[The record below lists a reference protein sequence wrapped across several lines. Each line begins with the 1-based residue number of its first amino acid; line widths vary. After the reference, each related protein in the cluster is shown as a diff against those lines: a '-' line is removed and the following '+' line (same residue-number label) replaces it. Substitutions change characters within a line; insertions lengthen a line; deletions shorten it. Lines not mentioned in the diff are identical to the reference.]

1 MLCHLLSC
9 SRLPRLVFTKQ
20 VFEVFVEMV
29 VDMSATSPVGP
40 VELED
45 VFNCA
50 KQFEYDQ
57 VCSKSA
63 T

>member
-1 MLCHLLSC
+1 
-9 SRLPRLVFTKQ
+9 
-20 VFEVFVEMV
+20 MV

-57 VCSKSA
+57 VGSKSA